1 MNRKQAREN
10 VLKILFAIDVGG
22 GDAEEVLN
30 DFFSRINVNTNL
42 IKDRN
47 IIYIKEIVEG
57 TIKNLE
63 KIDSIIDEYSIDW
76 KLDRLAN
83 VDKNILRFSIFE
95 IIFREDIPYEVTINE
110 AVEIT
115 KKYSSKESG
124 KFVNGI
130 LGKVLTDIEKIKELF
145 TTENP

>member
-30 DFFSRINVNTNL
+30 DFFSRINVNINL
-42 IKDRN
+42 VKDRN

-57 TIKNLE
+57 TIENLE